1 MIYDRAP
8 IWNSLPVDA
17 TDNVN
22 DMLLSG
28 FK

>member
-8 IWNSLPVDA
+8 IWNSLPVDV